1 MPSREEI
8 ADWLRYG
15 ADEILNPY
23 RPIPKKTRI
32 AIGVQQIID
41 KIKDCATQVENMRCE
56 NCNKV
61 SDCVAYLVMGQ
72 DAKDFGCFSYETKE
86 D

>member
-8 ADWLRYG
+8 AQWLKKEGDSTVRIW
-15 ADEILNPY
+15 ADLIGIERANE
-23 RPIPKKTRI
+23 KA
-32 AIGVQQIID
+32 AIWYD
-41 KIKDCATQVENMRCE
+41 RAAQVENMRCE

-61 SDCVAYLVMGQ
+61 SDCIAYLVMGQ
-72 DAKDFGCFSYETKE
+72 NAKDFGCFSYEAKE